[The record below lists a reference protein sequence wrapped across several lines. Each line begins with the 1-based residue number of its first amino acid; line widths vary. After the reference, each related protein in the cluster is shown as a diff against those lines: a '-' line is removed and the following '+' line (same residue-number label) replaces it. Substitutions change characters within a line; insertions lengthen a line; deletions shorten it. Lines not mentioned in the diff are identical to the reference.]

1 MTAGYRAM
9 PVAPDIAVELRPGST
24 EVPAALEPAIEACW
38 AAAQARAG
46 GRLFNGRVFSVAEIQ
61 PRRIAGHFV
70 DYRLV
75 VAAYADPGLAAAL
88 RIRPLAVCGVLRMPE
103 GILFGRR
110 QLGAT
115 YEAGLWQTPPAGS
128 VDAGA
133 LRNGRLDAAAQI
145 RTELAE
151 EIGLPW
157 ERITGCRA
165 ITVVKHAATGVH
177 DLAFLLETE
186 AGFAEVA
193 ARHAAT
199 GCTEYTEL
207 RAVAEAALPG
217 FIATERDRMVP
228 AAPLFLRVLGLLPDA
243 TAGRNHG
250 EPRSDLLQA

>member
-1 MTAGYRAM
+1 
-9 PVAPDIAVELRPGST
+9 VPDIAVELRPGRV

-46 GRLFNGRVFSVAEIQ
+46 GRLFDGQVFSVTEIL
-61 PRRIAGHFV
+61 PHRIGGHFV
-70 DYRLV
+70 DYRLA
-75 VAAYADPGLAAAL
+75 VATYADPALAAAL
-88 RIRPLAVCGVLRMPE
+88 RIRPLAVCGVLQMPE

-133 LRNGRLDAAAQI
+133 VRDGRLDAAAQI

-157 ERITGCRA
+157 SRINTCRA
-165 ITVVKHAATGVH
+165 FTVVVHAATGVH

-193 ARHAAT
+193 ALHAAT

-207 RAVAEAALPG
+207 RAVTQAGLAG
-217 FIATERDRMVP
+217 FIAAERDRMVP
-228 AAPLFLRVLGLLPDA
+228 AAPFFLEALGLLQPS
-243 TAGRNHG
+243 R
-250 EPRSDLLQA
+250 